1 MKDKPEETKVKNPEP
16 RSLSEVLKDC
26 HDLVDELRSK
36 LKEKCNQVL
45 DLRKQLD
52 YAREQTQLAELK
64 YDKLKDAIGDEFNSR
79 LNKSKQEGM

>member
-1 MKDKPEETKVKNPEP
+1 MKDDRGEHDLTKVID
-16 RSLSEVLKDC
+16 DC
-26 HDLVDELRSK
+26 HSLVDELRSK

-52 YAREQTQLAELK
+52 YALEQTQLAELK
-64 YDKLKDAIGDEFNSR
+64 YDKLKTAIEEEHNDR

>member
-1 MKDKPEETKVKNPEP
+1 MKDDRGEHDLTKVID
-16 RSLSEVLKDC
+16 DC
-26 HDLVDELRSK
+26 HSLVDELRTK
-36 LKEKCNQVL
+36 LKEKCNEVL

-52 YAREQTQLAELK
+52 YAQEQTQLAELK